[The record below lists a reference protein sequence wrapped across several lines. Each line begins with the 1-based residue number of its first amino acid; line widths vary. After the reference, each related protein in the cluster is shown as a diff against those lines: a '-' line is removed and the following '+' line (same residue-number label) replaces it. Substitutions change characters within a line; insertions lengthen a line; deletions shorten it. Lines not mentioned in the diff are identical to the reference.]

1 MEFRPEY
8 DFGDV
13 VRLTR
18 NVRNDGTYPG
28 KEIGEFL
35 VRRGSVGHVLS
46 VGTFLQDQ
54 LIYTVHFMD
63 ADMKVGCR
71 GEELI
76 PVDAPWNPPLFEFR
90 EKVVSTRILA
100 INGEVLV
107 NVDDE
112 GEVLKAFK
120 EGDEMATYHVRFPG
134 RTLLVPENCLKKRDN
149 LESSDDGME
158 KVENAVQ

>member
-28 KEIGEFL
+28 KEIGDIL
-35 VRRGSVGHVLS
+35 VKRGSTGHVLS

-63 ADMKVGCR
+63 SDVKVGCR

-76 PVDAPWNPPLFEFR
+76 PIDEPWNPPLYEFR
-90 EKVVSTRILA
+90 DKIVSTKQLA
-100 INGEVLV
+100 INGDILV
-107 NVDDE
+107 DVGDE
-112 GEVLKAFK
+112 GEVLKAFR
-120 EGDEMATYHVRFPG
+120 EGDEMANYHVRFTG
-134 RTLLVPENCLKKRDN
+134 RTLLVPENCITLR
-149 LESSDDGME
+149 
-158 KVENAVQ
+158 ENTQQLDSRE

>member
-18 NVRNDGTYPG
+18 NVRNDGTFPG
-28 KEIGEFL
+28 KETGEIL
-35 VRRGSVGHVLS
+35 VKRGSTGHVLS

-63 ADMKVGCR
+63 SDLKVGCR

-76 PVDAPWNPPLFEFR
+76 PIDADWNPPLYEFR
-90 EKVVSTRILA
+90 DKVLSTKQLA
-100 INGEVLV
+100 MSGEILV
-107 NVDDE
+107 NVGDE
-112 GEVLKAFK
+112 GEVLKAFR
-120 EGDEMATYHVRFPG
+120 EGDEMATYHVRFTG
-134 RTLLVPENCLKKRDN
+134 RTLLVPENCLEFRDKADA
-149 LESSDDGME
+149 EE
-158 KVENAVQ
+158 RKV